1 MEGAH
6 ESGRKGEGME
16 GRKGKRNKGRIMGS
30 RGKEKE
36 RGGRKYRG

>member
-1 MEGAH
+1 MEGAQ

-30 RGKEKE
+30 RGKREGKRREKI
-36 RGGRKYRG
+36 